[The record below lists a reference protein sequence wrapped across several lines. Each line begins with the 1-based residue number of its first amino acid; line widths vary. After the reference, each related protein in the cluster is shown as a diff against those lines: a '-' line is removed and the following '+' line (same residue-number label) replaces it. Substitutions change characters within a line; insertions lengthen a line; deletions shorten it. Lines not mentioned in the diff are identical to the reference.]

1 MYVAECTEMPV
12 PPTELNRGRNDSVLQ
27 ARSDRICYAVEFLF
41 SALHTGLMLTES
53 FRTEVS
59 SQVGDITK
67 GKENAQLEEHSIL
80 RKQEAVNRRNVT
92 AITGQVMQIHPYLP

>member
-1 MYVAECTEMPV
+1 MIE
-12 PPTELNRGRNDSVLQ
+12 SVML
-27 ARSDRICYAVEFLF
+27 FF

-80 RKQEAVNRRNVT
+80 RKQAVNRRNVT
-92 AITGQVMQIHPYLP
+92 AVTGQVMQIHPYLP